1 MKTTLRFI
9 LIVCLAACLFAFPS
23 NTPAAVTNYLTLT
36 GLDFH
41 PTSSDLKYSSTNGG
55 IYATDLVDGFGFYAA
70 YHLPTGSSVTGI
82 EFFFVDNSG
91 EEDIALAAYRY
102 TPSTNSSYAISSTT
116 TTGASR
122 SMRSISLSSGLPFT
136 ISNSIN
142 AYRLRVEFNAAAE
155 TQKLYGARITY
166 TLPEEPPS
174 TDYVTMAGADLRSS
188 SSNMTYAAM
197 GGTLYATAIES
208 SHYFHKRLDLP
219 QGATITRVDW
229 YVIDNHEEYFNLR
242 LYSHRPEND
251 FFTIETS
258 SHTSGDDPSPNVRVI
273 TETDSI
279 TIDNSL
285 RSYSIGFYANGRH
298 RPIFASLARACAIRS
313 RPILVFKLK

>member
-82 EFFFVDNSG
+82 EFFFIDNSG

-116 TTGASR
+116 TTGASS

-229 YVIDNHEEYFNLR
+229 YVIDNHEELFQSERYILIGR
-242 LYSHRPEND
+242 RMILLPSKQVL
-251 FFTIETS
+251 T
-258 SHTSGDDPSPNVRVI
+258 TSGDDPSPNVRVI

-279 TIDNSL
+279 TIDNSAPIVFHRL
-285 RSYSIGFYANGRH
+285 YAKGGIVRSSH
-298 RPIFASLARACAIRS
+298 RWRARALYAAGLS
-313 RPILVFKLK
+313 WSSS